1 MVPTRLHT
9 ASQLLLINMFS
20 SIGLFKTT
28 PCPEHPRCPL
38 NYCLFAHDHPN
49 SEDAE
54 TTSKQTSP
62 AHLLEIED
70 TIDGADGPR
79 KKRRLN
85 VELNTINGD
94 GYRPTPRDAQKAKA
108 SPLPTIS
115 GLQIPAAQAKT
126 PDDSLPQT
134 ARQSISPPPRRMAKN
149 TSTKRV
155 SIENI
160 QPSTRTVVQDKKSTL
175 EPQISAV
182 KAPRAKVQ
190 VSAESLNP
198 RLLPNP
204 PVSHPIRVKLVTM
217 LHEQMVRLNDEVKN
231 SQDSSNN
238 VVLLSDQQ
246 LIVEALEEELQ
257 AATKNPAVYQNVIKS
272 RIMVLKKMRPEV
284 WKDERVKKSGQTQP
298 RAGDQ
303 KPTLPKTIDTGL
315 TLAEEIVFVPRL
327 AADQEGLSK
336 HGYVTAMPTAAELE
350 SAKKGV
356 ESAQGWELC
365 DRCKTRFQ
373 VFPGR
378 REEDGA
384 LTSGGSCVYHWAKPR
399 RPDMV
404 KGDVKPRD
412 LKYACCDET
421 VGVSAGC
428 TKADSHVFKI
438 SDPKRLALVMPFEP
452 TPASDRTGLPGA
464 VCFDCEMGYT
474 TLGMEL
480 IRLTATGWPDGSEL
494 LDVLVRPIGEVLDL
508 NSRFSGVWP
517 EDWANATP
525 FDDGRVQLSTDTTP
539 VLKIVESPAKARD
552 LLFELLTPQTP
563 LIGHALENDLNATRI
578 LHPVIVDTC
587 LIYPH
592 HRGLPIR
599 FGLKVLM
606 KKHLDRDIQMG
617 GAQGHDSKEDARAAG
632 DLVRFRIRN
641 MWQKMKGEGWSTR
654 DGEFHPPLPPGT

>member
-1 MVPTRLHT
+1 
-9 ASQLLLINMFS
+9 MFS
-20 SIGLFKTT
+20 PIGLFKKT
-28 PCPEHPRCPL
+28 PCPEDPRCPL
-38 NYCLFAHDHPN
+38 NNCLFAHDPAK
-49 SEDAE
+49 SEDDG
-54 TTSKQTSP
+54 SKSRNNSGP
-62 AHLLEIED
+62 HLLAIED
-70 TIDGADGPR
+70 SIDGADGPR

-85 VELNTINGD
+85 VDPDTINAN
-94 GYRPTPRDAQKAKA
+94 GYQTTAKNTPEIKTP
-108 SPLPTIS
+108 PLLNIS
-115 GLQIPAAQAKT
+115 GQPISVTQTKT
-126 PDDSLPQT
+126 TENSLPRS
-134 ARQSISPPPRRMAKN
+134 ALRRISPPPRRIAKD
-149 TSTKRV
+149 TSTKPV
-155 SIENI
+155 CFENE
-160 QPSTRTVVQDKKSTL
+160 QPSARTVVQNEKGTL
-175 EPQISAV
+175 APRVPTV
-182 KAPRAKVQ
+182 KAALPNAQ
-190 VSAESLNP
+190 ALAESLNP

-204 PVSHPIRVKLVTM
+204 PVSHAIRMKLVTM
-217 LHEQMVRLNDEVKN
+217 LHEQMLRLNDEVRS
-231 SQDSSNN
+231 SQDSSDD
-238 VVLLSDQQ
+238 VLLLSDQQ
-246 LIVEALEEELQ
+246 LIAEALEEEFQ

-272 RIMVLKKMRPEV
+272 RIMVLRKTKLDV
-284 WKDERVKKSGQTQP
+284 WKSERVKKLGQRQAPT
-298 RAGDQ
+298 GDQ
-303 KPTLPKTIDTGL
+303 KPSPPKTIDTSL
-315 TLAEEIVFVPRL
+315 TQSEEIVFLPRL

-336 HGYVTAMPTAAELE
+336 HGYVTAIPTAAELE
-350 SAKKGV
+350 SARKGV

-384 LTSGGSCVYHWAKPR
+384 LTSGGNCIYHWAKPR

-412 LKYACCDET
+412 LKYACCDEI

-438 SDPKRLALVMPFEP
+438 SDPKRLALVMPFKS
-452 TPASDRTGLPGA
+452 TPASDRTDVPGA
-464 VCFDCEMGYT
+464 VCFDCEMGYS

-480 IRLTATGWPDGSEL
+480 IRLTATAWPDGSEL

-517 EDWANATP
+517 EDWANASP
-525 FDDGRVQLSTDTTP
+525 FDEDRAQSSTDF
-539 VLKIVESPAKARD
+539 VRSLKIVESPAKARD

-592 HRGLPIR
+592 HRGLPVR

-617 GAQGHDSKEDARAAG
+617 GSQGHDSKEDARAAG
-632 DLVRFRIRN
+632 DLVRYRIRS

-654 DGEFHPPLPPGT
+654 DGEFFPPLPPDA